1 MNDTASLMVHV
12 AIGGCAGGELRSV
25 VSPVVAMMDDVLMGP
40 SSTDPKRHLSLRVRY
55 WNAPHFTDIDSEI
68 GTQGP
73 LCVYLPPTASGLLSL
88 CRVCSIAF
96 QQKRE
101 VFVVDLRGKRVKRS
115 RGIDPDQDAFIV
127 IGNDVEHLPPPVRW
141 SSIEVAF
148 AATLWKLWCRRSPT
162 AFSRFCAAGSRL
174 HPLMSDLA
182 RLHAGFFPRLSGDC
196 LLPARFDELL
206 LRELSQEWLTP
217 VKIIVNAVKADSE
230 LEKWFR
236 HIGDL
241 YFADRLQ
248 AWFHHTQGRI
258 VERRQEQHPNNP
270 EMLGWSFRWHP
281 GGEAIL
287 EALPSLSAGPPVEIG
302 GAVAY
307 DPRRPWISC
316 VDANGPHV
324 RKLAR
329 FGSSARNDG

>member
-1 MNDTASLMVHV
+1 MGKLSSTTVHV
-12 AIGGCAGGELRSV
+12 ALRATLSAELRRI
-25 VSPVVAMMDDVLMGP
+25 VSPIVPVRDNVFMGP
-40 SSTDPKRHLSLRVRY
+40 SSIDPKRHQTLRARY
-55 WNAPHFTDIDSEI
+55 WKDPTFTDIDSEL
-68 GTQGP
+68 GTQGS

-88 CRVCSIAF
+88 CRICFIAF

-101 VFVVDLRGKRVKRS
+101 VFVVSLRGKRVKRS
-115 RGIDPDQDAFIV
+115 RGIDPDQDAFIG

-141 SSIEVAF
+141 PSVQVAF

-174 HPLMSDLA
+174 HPLISDLA
-182 RLHAGFFPRLSGDC
+182 RLHAGFFPRLSGDR

-217 VKIIVNAVKADSE
+217 VKLIVNALKADSE
-230 LEKWFR
+230 LEKWFY

-248 AWFHHTQGRI
+248 AWYHHTQGRI

-287 EALPSLSAGPPVEIG
+287 EALPSLEVGPPVEIG
-302 GAVAY
+302 GALAY
-307 DPRRPWISC
+307 DPDHPWVC
-316 VDANGPHV
+316 RVDAAGPHV
-324 RKLAR
+324 GALGRSYGA
-329 FGSSARNDG
+329 